1 MRELNP
7 KRQKNGGFV
16 VYFRN
21 PLRRGKTVTVG
32 LGTRDEIIARSICRD
47 AVLIFNNEDVLLHPT
62 PEKIVGYDPLAVK
75 MVFGEEMAARLL
87 EKADAIQQPIGRE
100 EASQIWQAVEM
111 MGHDSRRIL
120 RRGEPDE
127 TVKPWSIYLRKVGYS
142 PKNYEMLIG
151 LCERQRKELVV
162 TRDENTRLR
171 AELEKLTKKH
181 NVNIKTTIAEAFK
194 EFQEHYK
201 ADHADQTYRENV
213 SFIAAFIQFLPE
225 VGQTRLGT
233 IDTGDIDRWVDSLKG
248 ENGQMLRPRTK
259 RNRRNGVST
268 FFSFAISRFG
278 LGDNPLSRC
287 RPIAGVTRQMNEIRA
302 IDRQADLSALF
313 KALENESYWK
323 AWVMFAI
330 FAGPRFSEQKHCKLS
345 DVYIGD
351 DGNYVKLK
359 ARKTGRIRN
368 VPIERTALLPV
379 LKAHFARR
387 KFERDHPEA
396 TENEKSEWLFPAIV
410 PSGKKVKSLPGTWSS
425 NFLFNWA
432 KAVARVGSKPA
443 RLEATAYIKAR
454 RAEAMARK
462 KAKQAGIEYEPQK
475 VPVWKCGDFWEFGP
489 REWRHS
495 FGTALAHCGFS
506 ALEISYQMDN
516 SPKVA
521 QTHYIKSSSQG
532 SDKRW
537 PFKW

>member
-21 PLRRGKTVTVG
+21 PLKRGKTVTIG

-47 AVLIFNNEDVLLHPT
+47 AVLIFNNEDVLFHPT

-75 MVFGEEMAARLL
+75 MVFGEEKAARLL
-87 EKADAIQQPIGRE
+87 EKADAIQQPISRE

-111 MGHDSRRIL
+111 MGHDSKRIP
-120 RRGEPDE
+120 RRGEPEE

-181 NVNIKTTIAEAFK
+181 NVNIKTTIAEAFE
-194 EFQEHYK
+194 EFQRHYK
-201 ADHADQTYRENV
+201 DNHADQTYRENV
-213 SFIAAFIQFLPE
+213 RYIGSFIQFLPE
-225 VGQTRLGT
+225 DGQTRLGT

-248 ENGQMLRPRTK
+248 ENDLTLKPRTK
-259 RNRRNGVST
+259 RNRRNAVST

-302 IDRQADLSALF
+302 IDRQSDLSALS
-313 KALENESYWK
+313 KALEDEPYWK
-323 AWVMFAI
+323 AWVLFAI
-330 FAGPRFSEQKHCKLS
+330 FAGPRFSEQKHCKLG
-345 DVYIGD
+345 DVFIGE
-351 DGNYVKLK
+351 DGDYVKLR

-368 VPIERTALLPV
+368 VPIEETTLLPV
-379 LKAHFARR
+379 LTAHFERR
-387 KFERDHPEA
+387 KIERDQPDA
-396 TENEKSEWLFPAIV
+396 TENEKSDWLFPANV
-410 PSGKKVKSLPGTWSS
+410 PAGKKEKSLPGT
-425 NFLFNWA
+425 
-432 KAVARVGSKPA
+432 
-443 RLEATAYIKAR
+443 
-454 RAEAMARK
+454 
-462 KAKQAGIEYEPQK
+462 
-475 VPVWKCGDFWEFGP
+475 
-489 REWRHS
+489 
-495 FGTALAHCGFS
+495 
-506 ALEISYQMDN
+506 
-516 SPKVA
+516 
-521 QTHYIKSSSQG
+521 
-532 SDKRW
+532 
-537 PFKW
+537 